1 MKKCGLGILVA
12 ILLGSLSAEAQI
24 ERSTDFHSRYTL
36 KEAVVLSRHNI
47 RSPLSGRSG
56 FFLAA
61 NISSGVYR
69 WNSKKARIIP
79 CTGTTVSGPIPV
91 LC

>member
-1 MKKCGLGILVA
+1 MKKSGLGILVA

-47 RSPLSGRSG
+47 RSPLSGPESALGRITPHEW
-56 FFLAA
+56 FHW
-61 NISSGVYR
+61 SSGKSELSLRGGGWLV
-69 WNSKKARIIP
+69 K
-79 CTGTTVSGPIPV
+79 G
-91 LC
+91 